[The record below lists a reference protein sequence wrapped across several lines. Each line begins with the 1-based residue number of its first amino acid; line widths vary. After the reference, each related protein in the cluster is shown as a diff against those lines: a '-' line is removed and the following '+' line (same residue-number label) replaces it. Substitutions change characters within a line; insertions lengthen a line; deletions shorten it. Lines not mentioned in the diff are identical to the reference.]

1 MVQDAACKKIN
12 NVLVDTSDLAISQY
26 SLLGQTPPPSAPDSP
41 ATLCRDSSPAVKD
54 QTQSAGALVD
64 QLHVLDPQHHAN
76 TSENLKQDPTSLY
89 PSIVVTEQLN
99 GSPSQKGKT
108 SEEVHLP
115 NDVHQTSAESDI
127 RQEDGDRPEAP
138 VNPVGHEPS
147 PSPPHI
153 NAECFQGPSSPELS
167 TSEHLLESFE
177 QQPSASS
184 LVNIRLGFLSQA
196 IAALP
201 GFPAQHQGPTDRAVY
216 LSGEMKDNW
225 EVEKVEKQE
234 EASQTEVQGRRQEEA
249 RGTGGGQEKMGE
261 SAKGGEME
269 SLGKSVEDIRDSEA
283 TERSVA
289 TKKEVEEEKKEDK
302 KQEVEEEEDNGK
314 QGECRED
321 KEKETEEEQKAKKD
335 NDRGRGEKHKEDKGQ
350 KKESK
355 EEKQMD
361 DGGRGRECKEE
372 KEEKEKVEE
381 QKEKE
386 DDGGGDGEKQEG
398 EEEQK
403 ESKEK
408 QEEQKE
414 DGGKGGEYQEE
425 KEKGKKDEDRGRGVK
440 HEEDK
445 EEQKEIEG
453 RGGKDAEE
461 KEEHEEEK
469 KDDDDDGGHKE
480 KQEEQKTE
488 SKEEKQQEEI
498 GGRVLE
504 QVVPDCPL
512 GEPQP
517 DSIAAIREMVSEVI
531 EVEVEISPGPELPAS
546 CNDAL

>member
-64 QLHVLDPQHHAN
+64 QLHVLNPQHHGN
-76 TSENLKQDPTSLY
+76 TTENLQQDPKSLY

-115 NDVHQTSAESDI
+115 NDVHQTSAESDV

-138 VNPVGHEPS
+138 VNSVGHEPS
-147 PSPPHI
+147 ASHI

-177 QQPSASS
+177 PQPSASS
-184 LVNIRLGFLSQA
+184 PVNIRLGFLSQA

-234 EASQTEVQGRRQEEA
+234 EASQTEVQGRRREEA
-249 RGTGGGQEKMGE
+249 KGTGGGQEKMGE

-302 KQEVEEEEDNGK
+302 KQEVEEEEDNGR

-321 KEKETEEEQKAKKD
+321 KEKEKEEEQKAKD
-335 NDRGRGEKHKEDKGQ
+335 NDRGRGEKHKEDKEQ

-386 DDGGGDGEKQEG
+386 DDGGRDGEKQEG

-414 DGGKGGEYQEE
+414 DGGKGGEDQEE
-425 KEKGKKDEDRGRGVK
+425 KEKGKKDEDGGRRVT

-453 RGGKDAEE
+453 QGGQDAEE
-461 KEEHEEEK
+461 KEEHKEEK

-480 KQEEQKTE
+480 RQEEQKTE
-488 SKEEKQQEEI
+488 SEEEKQQEI

-517 DSIAAIREMVSEVI
+517 DSIAAIRELVSEVI
-531 EVEVEISPGPELPAS
+531 EVEVEISPDAELPAS
-546 CNDAL
+546 CNNAL